1 MATAYTHIAE
11 NKRKSLVL
19 VAFFVVIIM
28 AVGWFVD
35 KLSNSGT
42 SFFVLA
48 LIISIFMTL
57 FSYFNGDKVVLWTS
71 RARQVNAEDNPY
83 LYRLVE
89 NLCITAG
96 LRVPKLYVIPDQ
108 AINAFATG
116 RDPHHASLAVT
127 TGAIEQLENEE
138 LEGVLGHE
146 LSHVGNYDIRFMM
159 LVSVMVGLLALLSDM
174 FVRSMWFGA
183 GRRDNS
189 DSKNGSAVIAIVGL
203 VFIILSP
210 IIAQLIQLAVSRK
223 REFLADASGAL
234 LTRYPEGL
242 ARALRKIAAQ
252 SRPVRN
258 ISNAT
263 APLYFANPL
272 GRVGKGLSKLFSTH
286 PPVEE
291 RIKALEAMAGSGG
304 TV

>member
-1 MATAYTHIAE
+1 M
-11 NKRKSLVL
+11 L